1 MSRFPRRTL
10 TFVALPT
17 VVLSVGA
24 WFLSDRPGATFVPA
38 LTDKSTQS
46 TTATVERRNLV
57 SVLASNGSVVSS
69 PSYSLTA
76 PKSGVYLRDRSKK
89 GLVPAGTVVGWI
101 RSSGKRVPV
110 TNPVEA
116 TVQDELASS
125 GTTVPEGLPLVG
137 LKASGYGMRATISE
151 ALVYR
156 LFELA
161 PEATAQIDHGP
172 GPFPCRV
179 LGGPDKGGGEEGA
192 GVTVTCAPPADLRLF
207 PGLKGVLAI
216 RTGEARNVLA
226 LPVEAVAGSAER
238 GRVRVRD
245 ATGSTGARDVKLGL
259 TDGSYIQIVDGL
271 AEGDVVVSPAPAL
284 TDPGEG

>member
-1 MSRFPRRTL
+1 M
-10 TFVALPT
+10 ALPA
-17 VVLSVGA
+17 VVLSAGA
-24 WFLSDRPGATFVPA
+24 WLLADRSGATFVPA
-38 LTDKSTQS
+38 LTDNKTPS

-89 GLVPAGTVVGWI
+89 GVVPAGTVIGWI

-125 GTTVPEGLPLVG
+125 GTTVPQGLPLVS
-137 LKASGYGMRATISE
+137 LKASGYGIRATISE
-151 ALVYR
+151 ALIYR
-156 LFELA
+156 LSDLA
-161 PEATAQIDHGP
+161 PEATAQVDHGP

-179 LGGPDKGGGEEGA
+179 LGGPDQGGGEEGSA
-192 GVTVTCAPPADLRLF
+192 VSVTCAPPADLRLF
-207 PGLKGVLAI
+207 PGLKGVLAV
-216 RTGEARNVLA
+216 RTGEARDVLA

-238 GRVRVRD
+238 GRVRVQD
-245 ATGSTGARDVKLGL
+245 ANGSTRTRDVKLGM

-271 AEGDVVVSPAPAL
+271 AVGDVVVSPAPAL